1 MRIKPPSETTPTPGK
16 KAKPT
21 TRAERSA
28 ANAAT
33 RLENRHL
40 ERDYF
45 GRPIR
50 PAAPEE
56 GLTTAAVKRV
66 REGTV
71 RLDAWLVAH
80 GFADSRAKAK
90 ALIDGGRVSVRGV
103 TKVKASTAVAE
114 DACIE
119 VQGE

>member
-1 MRIKPPSETTPTPGK
+1 MRIKPPSETTPTPG
-16 KAKPT
+16 
-21 TRAERSA
+21 
-28 ANAAT
+28 
-33 RLENRHL
+33 
-40 ERDYF
+40 YF

-90 ALIDGGRVSVRGV
+90 ALIDGGRVSVKGV